1 MTLTVEMMLLSLT
14 QLGHKLVAA
23 DSNLRSSFGIGAR
36 HRIGRRTQ
44 SYEEWRAI
52 RERRP
57 RRPYD
62 RTNSRG
68 LEGEEET
75 EDSVPVTTG
84 IGTHFAYVWV
94 GSPVPQRQTVIL
106 DTGSPHTAFPCNPCT
121 SCGNYKDYH
130 ESGPFEPLNSTTYV
144 ATGGNWQ
151 ASYSEGDGW
160 NAHVAQDYFYLG
172 GTTLV
177 NTLGAE
183 DSSMTYQFGCMYQ
196 IGGLFVTQWADGI
209 MGMCMSAETIT
220 PKLFSAGLISHKSF
234 SMCLSGSMVG
244 DDGGNLNLGGAAVD
258 RWETGNEYATG
269 MQHSYLKQYGGM
281 FWGVTMKDLLVN
293 GATIGVA
300 TSSYGTSGSFIVDSG
315 TTYTYLPTALQANFK
330 AQFKA
335 YTGFD
340 YDTSKSLTQM
350 KPGADITDLP
360 DLTFVLEQKGG
371 GSVYVLV
378 KPSGYFDNWYGTYYP
393 SLWFANGNRIIGANF
408 MRGHDVYFNWQDNY
422 IGWANASCEWGD
434 GPPPPTSA
442 PPSTAPSPLPSQPP
456 PSAPPTVPPTL
467 LPSGMPLANLTVF
480 SASILMIVLSEPCT
494 FIPPRSKHRKL
505 ENLPHC
511 SRAFKI

>member
-1 MTLTVEMMLLSLT
+1 MLLLSFAAFGQIL
-14 QLGHKLVAA
+14 LVEG
-23 DSNLRSSFGIGAR
+23 SNFRTSFGISTR
-36 HRIGRRTQ
+36 HRIGRRIQ

-62 RTNSRG
+62 MTNPRG

-75 EDSVPVTTG
+75 GDSVPATTG

-106 DTGSPHTAFPCNPCT
+106 DTGSYHTAFPCNPCT
-121 SCGNYKDYH
+121 SCGDYKDYH

-144 ATGGNWQ
+144 ATGGNWE

-160 NAHVAQDYFYLG
+160 KAHVANDQFYLG

-183 DSSMTYQFGCMYQ
+183 DSSMTFQFGCMYQ
-196 IGGLFVTQWADGI
+196 IGGLFITQWADGI
-209 MGMCMSAETIT
+209 MGMGMSGETIT
-220 PKLFSAGLISHKSF
+220 AHLFSAGLLSHKSF
-234 SMCLSGSMVG
+234 SMCFAGSMAG
-244 DDGGNLNLGGAAVD
+244 DDGGSLNLGGAAVD
-258 RWETGNEYATG
+258 RWDTEGDSATG
-269 MQHSYLKQYGGM
+269 MQHSYLKQYSGL
-281 FWGVTMKDLLVN
+281 FWGVTMKDLRVN

-300 TSSYGTSGSFIVDSG
+300 ATSYGTSGSYIVDSG

-330 AQFKA
+330 VLFKA

-340 YDTSKSLTQM
+340 YDKSKSLTQM
-350 KPGADITDLP
+350 KAGAVITDLP
-360 DLTFVLEQKGG
+360 DLTFVLEEKGG
-371 GSVYVLV
+371 GSVYVRV
-378 KPSGYFDNWYGTYYP
+378 KPDGYMDNWYGTYYP
-393 SLWFANGNRIIGANF
+393 SLWFANGNKIIGANF
-408 MRGHDVYFNWQDNY
+408 MRDHDVYFNWQDSY

-442 PPSTAPSPLPSQPP
+442 PPTTAPSPLPSQLP
-456 PSAPPTVPPTL
+456 PSASPTILPTL
-467 LPSGMPLANLTVF
+467 TPSGMPLVHLAVF
-480 SASILMIVLSEPCT
+480 T
-494 FIPPRSKHRKL
+494 GTIPIS
-505 ENLPHC
+505 
-511 SRAFKI
+511 